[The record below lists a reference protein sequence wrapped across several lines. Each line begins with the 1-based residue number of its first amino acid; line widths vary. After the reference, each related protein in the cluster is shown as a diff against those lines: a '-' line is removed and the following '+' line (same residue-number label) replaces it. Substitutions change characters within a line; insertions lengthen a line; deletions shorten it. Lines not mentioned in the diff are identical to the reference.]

1 MLDYLKKLPD
11 NFDALFFMPVQEA
24 EDEVYVQANHYK
36 TLGELVDSSEIGPK
50 WHIVLFKFDGKKIKD
65 LDCFEGIFS
74 DPREYISGLIPSG
87 WYGVV
92 AKKTTTSEKFLD
104 ETLDK
109 FKVLF

>member
-1 MLDYLKKLPD
+1 MLDYLKSIPD
-11 NFDALFFMPVQEA
+11 NFDALFFMPVQEDDG
-24 EDEVYVQANHYK
+24 EIYVQANNYK
-36 TLGELVDSSEIGPK
+36 NHGELIGSSEIGPK
-50 WHIVLFKFDGKKIKD
+50 WHIVLFKYEDKKIKD